1 LVVHPKNQQESRHE
15 KKQGQDRFFK
25 FHIFLAM
32 VGFCIFILRLVI
44 RIKELQKVLIAF
56 IIVKVTHPCAISDC
70 LYLIFR
76 FPEGKDFAFAVS
88 SSLA

>member
-1 LVVHPKNQQESRHE
+1 LQESQHRRS
-15 KKQGQDRFFK
+15 KDNAASSNFTF
-25 FHIFLAM
+25 FLAM

-56 IIVKVTHPCAISDC
+56 IIVKVTHTCAISDC